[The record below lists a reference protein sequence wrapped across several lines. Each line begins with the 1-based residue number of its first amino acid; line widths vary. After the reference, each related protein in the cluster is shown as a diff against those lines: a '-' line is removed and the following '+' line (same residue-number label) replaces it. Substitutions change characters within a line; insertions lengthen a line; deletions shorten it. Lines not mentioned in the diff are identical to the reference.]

1 MSAPRTLFTLRQ
13 GSRQLRPSALFS
25 FCPQKPGTQNAPHVF
40 ASLFRAQ
47 WLEPS
52 PTASLSPYASQSFG
66 IGCSFGFGRSMPS
79 ASSSLAS
86 FSISYACAYFVHNL
100 YTKTKTATNRVSNLH
115 PRCLYAGNISNIQ
128 KMQRPMMM
136 QTRSFPICCRELSY
150 YSPSL
155 YSPLFFCQ
163 SLYFT
168 KVRLSIFR
176 DLFVFMSLVLPLI
189 FCDFGKSEHF
199 RGARLGVYIVED

>member
-1 MSAPRTLFTLRQ
+1 MSAPRTTLSLVYT
-13 GSRQLRPSALFS
+13 SRKLRPSPALFTS
-25 FCPQKPGTQNAPHVF
+25 CSQI
-40 ASLFRAQ
+40 
-47 WLEPS
+47 
-52 PTASLSPYASQSFG
+52 PTSQVAHASQSFG

-86 FSISYACAYFVHNL
+86 FSISYACIYFVHNL
-100 YTKTKTATNRVSNLH
+100 YTKTNTATNHVSNLH

-155 YSPLFFCQ
+155 YS
-163 SLYFT
+163 
-168 KVRLSIFR
+168 LSIS
-176 DLFVFMSLVLPLI
+176 LFSSFSSPG
-189 FCDFGKSEHF
+189 FPDK
-199 RGARLGVYIVED
+199 